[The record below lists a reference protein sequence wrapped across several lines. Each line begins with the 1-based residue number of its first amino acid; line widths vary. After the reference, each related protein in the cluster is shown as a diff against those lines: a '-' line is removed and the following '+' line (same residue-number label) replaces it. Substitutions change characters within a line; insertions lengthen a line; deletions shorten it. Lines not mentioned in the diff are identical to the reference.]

1 MRVCVF
7 KSFAF
12 KFARRGISAGGK
24 GPFLGHVGGD
34 PTLMGAK
41 GTVARLSCWHLAG
54 DTRLTGGCVRV
65 RGQEDFPGCWW
76 PRGFPCRSLVL
87 LGTRGSSAA
96 PPPHRAAAEST
107 GRGHRPQHP
116 AATAGVRGAEHQ
128 AGIAGVLTVSGRQV
142 ISVDEQAQ
150 PRACPHPAIRIIVP
164 LPTPG
169 SHLEQEQ
176 LRPLPKVSREPVC
189 DFTPGVAEGD
199 EYC

>member
-1 MRVCVF
+1 M
-7 KSFAF
+7 
-12 KFARRGISAGGK
+12 
-24 GPFLGHVGGD
+24 L
-34 PTLMGAK
+34 
-41 GTVARLSCWHLAG
+41 VASGLSVP
-54 DTRLTGGCVRV
+54 LTGA
-65 RGQEDFPGCWW
+65 PGHAW
-76 PRGFPCRSLVL
+76 LV
-87 LGTRGSSAA
+87 GTPSPKHSCSREHG
-96 PPPHRAAAEST
+96 
-107 GRGHRPQHP
+107 GGGHRLQHP
-116 AATAGVRGAEHQ
+116 AATAGVRGAEHR

-169 SHLEQEQ
+169 SHLEQER